1 MKPLNILL
9 AGSAMVLASGAAA
22 QSMEEQTA
30 DPATTMPAQEAPAQD
45 APASPAM
52 GEQSADAEFTDTQVK
67 SFAAAVVEIQTLS
80 GDEAAKQQQAAQIV
94 ANSGLDAETFNAIGT
109 AMQTDPALAQ
119 RVQLAA
125 AEVQSQ
131 PAG

>member
-1 MKPLNILL
+1 MKTLNILL

-30 DPATTMPAQEAPAQD
+30 DPATSMSAQEAPAQD

-52 GEQSADAEFTDTQVK
+52 GEQSADAEFTATQVK

-109 AMQTDPALAQ
+109 AMHRLCVA
-119 RVQLAA
+119 R
-125 AEVQSQ
+125 
-131 PAG
+131 

>member
-1 MKPLNILL
+1 MKTLNILL

-45 APASPAM
+45 APTSPAM
-52 GEQSADAEFTDTQVK
+52 GEQSADTEFTDTQVK
-67 SFAAAVVEIQTLS
+67 SFAAAVVEIQPLS

>member
-1 MKPLNILL
+1 MKTLNILL

-45 APASPAM
+45 APASR
-52 GEQSADAEFTDTQVK
+52 EQSADAEFTDTQVK

>member
-1 MKPLNILL
+1 MKTLNILL

-22 QSMEEQTA
+22 QSMADQTA
-30 DPATTMPAQEAPAQD
+30 DPATTQEAPAQD

-52 GEQSADAEFTDTQVK
+52 GEQSAHPEFTDTQVK

-80 GDEAAKQQQAAQIV
+80 GDEVAKQQQAAQIV

>member
-1 MKPLNILL
+1 MKTLNILF

-22 QSMEEQTA
+22 QAMDEQAADTA
-30 DPATTMPAQEAPAQD
+30 TMPAQEAPAET
-45 APASPAM
+45 APAEPAM
-52 GEQSADAEFTDTQVK
+52 GDQAADATFSDAEVK
-67 SFAAAVVEIQTLS
+67 SFAAAAVEIQALP
-80 GDEAAKQQQAAQIV
+80 GDDATKQQQAAQIV

-125 AEVQSQ
+125 AELQSQ
-131 PAG
+131 PTG